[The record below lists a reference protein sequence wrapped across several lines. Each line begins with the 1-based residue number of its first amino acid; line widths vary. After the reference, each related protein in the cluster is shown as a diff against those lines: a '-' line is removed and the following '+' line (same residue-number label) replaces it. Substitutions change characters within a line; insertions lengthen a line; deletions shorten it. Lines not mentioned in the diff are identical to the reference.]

1 MVNNKIKQANDLGYY
16 QQIIPVILTFVVC
29 GFLILLLWLE
39 VLILNKFISEPIS
52 TSVRWSDILVG
63 LTVYLKTSID
73 FAIYIG
79 RMMDKN
85 PGLKGRIGIEIG
97 TAMGNALGT
106 MLILLIW
113 AFFKEIDWLL
123 GFMVLLAGLVLMRLA
138 QDGVNF
144 IDTEDPTYPRWFRQ
158 LVKKLK
164 WILGSWNKVVEPFLS
179 KIVPSHSL
187 KAVTKNTLF
196 GLLALSFTVP
206 FILGLDDFAGYVPL
220 FNIVNVFGFGIGVI
234 VGHMILNIFLY
245 ISPKRTIATVKN
257 PVVSFVGS
265 IAFIFLAVWGFVEAY
280 KLLFLHS

>member
-1 MVNNKIKQANDLGYY
+1 MKNNKKQAIDLGYH
-16 QQIIPVILTFVVC
+16 QQIIPIVLTFVVC
-29 GFLILLLWLE
+29 GILILSLWLE
-39 VLILNKFISEPIS
+39 VLILNGFISEPIS
-52 TSVRWSDILVG
+52 TAVRWSDILVG

-97 TAMGNALGT
+97 TAMGNAFGT

-113 AFFKEIDWLL
+113 AFFKEVDWLL
-123 GFMVLLAGLVLMRLA
+123 GIMVLLAGLVLMRLA
-138 QDGVNF
+138 QDGVSF
-144 IDTEDPTYPRWFRQ
+144 IDTENQGYPRLFR
-158 LVKKLK
+158 LIVKKLK
-164 WILGSWNKVVEPFLS
+164 WILESWNKFVEPFLS

-187 KAVTKNTLF
+187 KAVTKNSLI

-234 VGHMILNIFLY
+234 IGHMILNIFLY

-280 KLLFLHS
+280 KLLFLHG

>member
-1 MVNNKIKQANDLGYY
+1 MKLSKEKAIL
-16 QQIIPVILTFVVC
+16 QIVPLSLTFVVC
-29 GFLILLLWLE
+29 SVMIFLLWIE
-39 VLILNKFISEPIS
+39 VIALNKFISEPIS
-52 TSVRWSDILVG
+52 TAVRWSDILVG

-97 TAMGNALGT
+97 TALGNALGT

-123 GFMVLLAGLVLMRLA
+123 GIMVLLAGLVLMRLA
-138 QDGVNF
+138 QDGISF
-144 IDTEDPTYPRWFRQ
+144 IDTKNLSYPKWFRS
-158 LVKKLK
+158 VVIGLK
-164 WILGSWNKVVEPFLS
+164 WILGSWNKIVEPFLS

-187 KAVTKNTLF
+187 KAVTKNSLI

-220 FNIVNVFGFGIGVI
+220 FNIVNVFGFGIGVML
-234 VGHMILNIFLY
+234 GHMILNIFLY
-245 ISPKRTIATVKN
+245 ISPTRTIRAVKN
-257 PVVSFVGS
+257 PVVSFAGS
-265 IAFIFLAVWGFVEAY
+265 IAFIFLAVWGFIEAY
-280 KLLFLHS
+280 KLLFLHG

>member
-1 MVNNKIKQANDLGYY
+1 MGYH
-16 QQIIPVILTFVVC
+16 QQIIPIVLTFVVC
-29 GFLILLLWLE
+29 GILILSLWLE
-39 VLILNKFISEPIS
+39 VLILNGFISEPIS
-52 TSVRWSDILVG
+52 TAVRWSDILVG

-97 TAMGNALGT
+97 TAMGNAFGT

-113 AFFKEIDWLL
+113 AFFKEVDWLL
-123 GFMVLLAGLVLMRLA
+123 GIMVLLAGLVLMRLA
-138 QDGVNF
+138 QDGVSF
-144 IDTEDPTYPRWFRQ
+144 IDTENQGYPRLFR
-158 LVKKLK
+158 LIVKKLK
-164 WILGSWNKVVEPFLS
+164 WILESWNKLVEPFLS

-187 KAVTKNTLF
+187 KAVTKNSLI

-280 KLLFLHS
+280 KLLFLHG

>member
-1 MVNNKIKQANDLGYY
+1 MKNNKKQVIDLGYH
-16 QQIIPVILTFVVC
+16 QQIIPIVLTFVVC
-29 GFLILLLWLE
+29 GILILSLWLE
-39 VLILNKFISEPIS
+39 VLILNGFISEPIS
-52 TSVRWSDILVG
+52 TAVRWSDILVG

-97 TAMGNALGT
+97 TAMGNAFGT

-113 AFFKEIDWLL
+113 AFFKEVDWLL
-123 GFMVLLAGLVLMRLA
+123 GIMVLLAGLVLMRLA
-138 QDGVNF
+138 QDGVSF
-144 IDTEDPTYPRWFRQ
+144 IDTENQGYPRLFR
-158 LVKKLK
+158 LIVKKLK
-164 WILGSWNKVVEPFLS
+164 WILESWNKLVEPFLS

-187 KAVTKNTLF
+187 KAVTKNSLI

-280 KLLFLHS
+280 KLLFLHG